1 MNADFAG
8 LGDAMRDMVSANQQF
23 QGQMSQLL
31 THLQNTT
38 NNQST
43 ASEAMN
49 QAILQA
55 TSSTSEMQS
64 AFSSLS
70 TVTSS
75 TKMRSMQTLL
85 AQQNTAAD
93 AQTGTINSLITG
105 MDQQAAGML
114 ERQENISA
122 VATDLSTNEGLS
134 DAVTALIGWHNRIRD
149 EMHPQI
155 ALFNATVE
163 AQRSLADTLSPTAI
177 EIARKLAEAQ
187 GALGPATASMV
198 QAGEAVKR
206 ASDSLF
212 TTDRSLNLLTT
223 RIEDATNNLTDRQ
236 IQAIDQDAQILAVL
250 QTLLAR

>member
-1 MNADFAG
+1 
-8 LGDAMRDMVSANQQF
+8 MRDMVSANQQF

-55 TSSTSEMQS
+55 TSSIAEMQS

-75 TKMRSMQTLL
+75 IQDAAASMQTLL
-85 AQQNTAAD
+85 ASQNTAAD
-93 AQTGTINSLITG
+93 AQTGTINSLISG

-122 VATDLSTNEGLS
+122 VATDLATKFEGLS

-149 EMHPQI
+149 ELNAQI
-155 ALFNATVE
+155 SLFTATVE

-177 EIARKLAEAQ
+177 EIARNLAQAQ
-187 GALGPATASMV
+187 GALGPATSSMV

-250 QTLLAR
+250 QSLLAR